1 MSEFVCRVADADGR
15 VFSHVEA
22 ANTLDE
28 ARQKL
33 AERGLFVY
41 SVEAR
46 GGRVGSLLRRRT
58 GRQIGGSDFLI
69 LNQQF
74 NTLIKAGLPIL
85 RALELLAA
93 RASSSRLRPVVEQIR
108 DHVREGKSLSEA
120 VDEAGVFSKVYSTA
134 ILAGEK
140 SGNLPGVLDY
150 YIAYQRVSTGVK
162 KKIAAT
168 LVYPVLLITV
178 AIIIVTYLVT
188 GVVPRFAL
196 LYRDMNVELP
206 TPTRVLIALTV
217 DYRFLFLGF
226 VALLALIAMGVFLWS
241 RTDEGGTALDRF
253 KFRLPLVGDTLLKFQ
268 VAQFSRTLST
278 LLTGGTP
285 LVAGLQTAT
294 EAITSKLLQSTVAE
308 ATQMVREGESLHAA
322 LASKGVMPKMA
333 VDMIEVGESSGA
345 ISPML
350 NSVAEFYEEE
360 VNLRLGA
367 MVAIIEPVL
376 LIIMGMFVA
385 FILISDELPLLLG
398 KKLLIRVATARQIA
412 DVLKRTEQSQRVL
425 EQATEAFALQAP
437 KEE

>member
-1 MSEFVCRVADADGR
+1 MGEFVCRVADADGR

-46 GGRVGSLLRRRT
+46 GGRIGSLLRRPTARH
-58 GRQIGGSDFLI
+58 IGGSDFLI

-85 RALELLAA
+85 RALDLLAT

-108 DHVREGKSLSEA
+108 DQVREGKSLSEA

-188 GVVPRFAL
+188 GVIPKFAL

-226 VALLALIAMGVFLWS
+226 IGLLVLIAMGVFLWS
-241 RTDEGGTALDRF
+241 RTDQGGTAFDRF

-268 VAQFSRTLST
+268 VAQFSRTLAT

-294 EAITSKLLQSTVAE
+294 EAITSKLLQSTVAQ

-322 LASKGVMPKMA
+322 LASKAVMPKLA

-367 MVAIIEPVL
+367 MVAVIEPVL
-376 LIIMGMFVA
+376 LIIMGAFVA
-385 FILISDELPLLLG
+385 FILISLYLPIFSFSVNG
-398 KKLLIRVATARQIA
+398 AR
-412 DVLKRTEQSQRVL
+412 
-425 EQATEAFALQAP
+425 
-437 KEE
+437 

>member
-1 MSEFVCRVADADGR
+1 MGEFVCRVADADGR

-33 AERGLFVY
+33 ADRGLYVY
-41 SVEAR
+41 SVESR
-46 GGRVGSLLRRRT
+46 GGRLGSLIRRKT
-58 GRQIGGSDFLI
+58 GRQVGGSDFLI

-85 RALELLAA
+85 KALDLLAT
-93 RASSSRLRPVVEQIR
+93 RATSPKLRPVVAQIR
-108 DHVREGKSLSEA
+108 DQVRGGKSLSEA
-120 VDEAGVFSKVYSTA
+120 VDQAGVFSKVYSTA

-150 YIAYQRVSTGVK
+150 YIGYQRVSTGVK
-162 KKIAAT
+162 KKVIAT
-168 LVYPVLLITV
+168 LVYPTLLICVATV
-178 AIIIVTYLVT
+178 IVTYLVT
-188 GVVPRFAL
+188 GVIPKFAL
-196 LYRDMNVELP
+196 LYKDLNVELP
-206 TPTRVLIALTV
+206 TPTRILIALTV
-217 DYRFLFLGF
+217 DYRMYF
-226 VALLALIAMGVFLWS
+226 VGLVAALALTAVGVFLWS
-241 RTDEGGTALDRF
+241 RTEEGGTAFDRF

-268 VAQFSRTLST
+268 VAQFCRTLAT

-294 EAITSKLLQSTVAE
+294 ESITSKLLQATVAQ
-308 ATQMVREGESLHAA
+308 ATKMVREGESLAGSLSA
-322 LASKGVMPKMA
+322 QAVMPQMA

-367 MVAIIEPVL
+367 LVALIEPIL
-376 LIIMGMFVA
+376 LIIMGLFVA
-385 FILISDELPLLLG
+385 FILISLYLPIFSFSISG
-398 KKLLIRVATARQIA
+398 AK
-412 DVLKRTEQSQRVL
+412 
-425 EQATEAFALQAP
+425 
-437 KEE
+437 

>member
-1 MSEFVCRVADADGR
+1 MGEFVCRVADADGR
-15 VFSHVEA
+15 VFSHVEP

-58 GRQIGGSDFLI
+58 GRNIGGSDFLI

-85 RALELLAA
+85 RALDLLAT
-93 RASSSRLRPVVEQIR
+93 RASSARLRPVVEQIR
-108 DHVREGKSLSEA
+108 DQVREGKSLSEA

-178 AIIIVTYLVT
+178 AIVIVTYLVT
-188 GVVPRFAL
+188 GVIPKFAL

-217 DYRFLFLGF
+217 DYRFEFLGF
-226 VALLALIAMGVFLWS
+226 VGLLVLIAMGVFLWS
-241 RTDEGGTALDRF
+241 RTEEGGTAFDRF

-268 VAQFSRTLST
+268 VAQFSRTLAT

-294 EAITSKLLQSTVAE
+294 EAITSRLLQSTVAQ

-367 MVAIIEPVL
+367 LVAVIEPVL
-376 LIIMGMFVA
+376 LIIMGAFVA
-385 FILISDELPLLLG
+385 FILISLYLPIFSFSVNG
-398 KKLLIRVATARQIA
+398 AR
-412 DVLKRTEQSQRVL
+412 
-425 EQATEAFALQAP
+425 
-437 KEE
+437 

>member
-85 RALELLAA
+85 RALDLLAT
-93 RASSSRLRPVVEQIR
+93 RASSARLRPVVEQIR

-206 TPTRVLIALTV
+206 TPTRVLIAVTV

-253 KFRLPLVGDTLLKFQ
+253 KFRMPLVGDTLLKLQ

-385 FILISDELPLLLG
+385 FILISLYLPIFSFSV
-398 KKLLIRVATARQIA
+398 K
-412 DVLKRTEQSQRVL
+412 
-425 EQATEAFALQAP
+425 
-437 KEE
+437 